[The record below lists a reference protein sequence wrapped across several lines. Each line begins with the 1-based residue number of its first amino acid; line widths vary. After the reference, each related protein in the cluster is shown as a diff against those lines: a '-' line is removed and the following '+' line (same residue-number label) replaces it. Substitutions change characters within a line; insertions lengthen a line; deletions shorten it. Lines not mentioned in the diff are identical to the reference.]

1 MKKVILF
8 AAILFAG
15 ASVVNAQAVQKNGN
29 VATATQNEFTATTG
43 AVATDKTSST
53 LLTVELNA
61 IQAISINTSNVTLV
75 YSTIEDYE
83 KGVSNS
89 IDNHL
94 NVYSTGGYAV
104 GVHYETP
111 KATGDFSNKSLALES
126 FFNSI
131 SVGISDD
138 SFDKT
143 TMLVIDKSTEPA
155 ITSETG
161 AINKKYKVVY
171 TGAGESFDGTLKG
184 YMDYIKGEGP
194 QTLTATVVYTI
205 AAQ

>member
-1 MKKVILF
+1 MKKLILF

-15 ASVVNAQAVQKNGN
+15 VSLVKAQAVAKNGD
-29 VATATQNEFTATTG
+29 VTTATQNEYTATTG
-43 AVATDKTSST
+43 ATATDKTSST
-53 LLTVELNA
+53 LLTVELSA
-61 IQAISINTSNVTLV
+61 IQAISINTSNVTLR

-104 GVHYETP
+104 GVHYVTP
-111 KATGDFSNKSLALES
+111 EATGAFSNSSLTLENL
-126 FFNSI
+126 FNSI
-131 SVGISDD
+131 SVGISDGT
-138 SFDKT
+138 FN
-143 TMLVIDKSTEPA
+143 KSTNLVKDTSTESA
-155 ITSETG
+155 ITSVTG
-161 AINKKYKVVY
+161 AINKKYNVVY
-171 TGAGESFDGTLKG
+171 TGAGKAFDDTSKG